1 MAAVNRYTEE
11 WAVEHRGKP
20 LDELVRIGA
29 EVRGDT
35 LQLLE
40 GIAEADETDAELRK
54 TAKVVQASLKKKA
67 LAK

>member
-29 EVRGDT
+29 EVRGDNRPRR
-35 LQLLE
+35 
-40 GIAEADETDAELRK
+40 INAA
-54 TAKVVQASLKKKA
+54 
-67 LAK
+67 